1 MIITN
6 VERNK
11 SYEIGI
17 GDIVTYD
24 EEKYEPL
31 MLVVYDRFCEDFPIR
46 TVCLS
51 NLRVFNG
58 YRDFQ
63 ALIDEGAVLVKKSE
77 EVEMI
82 I

>member
-1 MIITN
+1 
-6 VERNK
+6 
-11 SYEIGI
+11 
-17 GDIVTYD
+17 
-24 EEKYEPL
+24 

-58 YRDFQ
+58 YRDFK
-63 ALIDEGAVLVKKSE
+63 ALKDEGAVLVRKSE